1 MAVQRLI
8 RGRCQ
13 IYGRKPRAAV
23 MRCNNWTACNTSMP
37 AAVTAR
43 TLALLVV
50 ASVGRYELVR
60 MQVNLYA
67 PEEDPHAGHALHRD
81 PRCANHKVTAYV
93 SADGM
98 APAVAPF
105 RMQTTSPPPSLRP
118 SRAHGRRSARPSR
131 AVLAR
136 AREQPERAH
145 GEWQN
150 PDREE
155 PSRGETPPGL
165 RAHAFRTSGPPA
177 HAFRPRAVMA
187 RYFHLRAA
195 ARQPETVAH

>member
-1 MAVQRLI
+1 MTQRATPPST
-8 RGRCQ
+8 
-13 IYGRKPRAAV
+13 PRSRRTRPPRRWEA
-23 MRCNNWTACNTSMP
+23 MEE
-37 AAVTAR
+37 AR
-43 TLALLVV
+43 TQVSAEERLMRATELAV
-50 ASVGRYELVR
+50 A
-60 MQVNLYA
+60 QA
-67 PEEDPHAGHALHRD
+67 AAAH

-105 RMQTTSPPPSLRP
+105 RTQTTSPPPSLRP
-118 SRAHGRRSARPSR
+118 SRVHGRRSARPSR

-165 RAHAFRTSGPPA
+165 RAHAFRTGGPPA

-187 RYFHLRAA
+187 RYFHTSVPPRASPKLSRIDRGCA
-195 ARQPETVAH
+195 GAIPEKTRVHRRERPQ